1 MKILRSLYKKSFGC
15 ECRSVSRLPQAG
27 GYRVYYRL
35 DGDAGSAIGVYGP
48 DRRENESFLGLT
60 EVFSSSGLPVPAVYG
75 SELESGHYLIED
87 LGETP
92 LLHLLQKGN
101 GFDMAKE
108 CMRILP
114 SFQTIDRNRW
124 DKCVMTPGFSRRQA
138 MWDLNYFKYEYL
150 KPSGKCFDENLLE
163 NDFEMFA
170 DQLSGIPDSLC
181 GFMYRDF
188 QSRNVMV
195 KDSCPYF
202 IDYQGGRWGPC
213 IYDAVSFL
221 WQAKAGFSDAGRE
234 ELLNLY
240 SSEFSRLRG
249 IPADMILANVTR
261 YALFRT
267 LQVLGAYG
275 FRGLVE
281 RRAHFIESI
290 PQALLNLG
298 GLFEDGAADAYPE
311 LKRVCSDLVSDG
323 RFEKREN
330 DGRLT
335 VSVFSFSY
343 KKGYP
348 EDYSG
353 NGGGFMFDCR
363 AMHNP
368 GRYDDYKHLTGR
380 DLPVVEFLE
389 QRGEVQPFLAGVRAL
404 VDPAVERYRSRGF
417 TGLQIG
423 FGCTGGQHRSVYCAE
438 STARRLASV
447 FPDVIVRL
455 IHREQGIE
463 EIFNKD
469 IRI

>member
-1 MKILRSLYKKSFGC
+1 M
-15 ECRSVSRLPQAG
+15 
-27 GYRVYYRL
+27 
-35 DGDAGSAIGVYGP
+35 
-48 DRRENESFLGLT
+48 
-60 EVFSSSGLPVPAVYG
+60 
-75 SELESGHYLIED
+75 
-87 LGETP
+87 
-92 LLHLLQKGN
+92 
-101 GFDMAKE
+101 
-108 CMRILP
+108 
-114 SFQTIDRNRW
+114 
-124 DKCVMTPGFSRRQA
+124 
-138 MWDLNYFKYEYL
+138 
-150 KPSGKCFDENLLE
+150 
-163 NDFEMFA
+163 
-170 DQLSGIPDSLC
+170 
-181 GFMYRDF
+181 
-188 QSRNVMV
+188 
-195 KDSCPYF
+195 
-202 IDYQGGRWGPC
+202 
-213 IYDAVSFL
+213 
-221 WQAKAGFSDAGRE
+221 
-234 ELLNLY
+234 
-240 SSEFSRLRG
+240 
-249 IPADMILANVTR
+249 
-261 YALFRT
+261 
-267 LQVLGAYG
+267 
-275 FRGLVE
+275 
-281 RRAHFIESI
+281 
-290 PQALLNLG
+290 
-298 GLFEDGAADAYPE
+298 
-311 LKRVCSDLVSDG
+311 SDG

-389 QRGEVQPFLAGVRAL
+389 QRGEVQPFLAGVGAL